1 MKKLFVGLVS
11 MLLMLCIT
19 GCSGESEEPT
29 STESETESTPT
40 QLDSYIGGELTDLMA
55 AVEELGYEAT
65 YFNQLV
71 DWTEILPMVDTWSQE
86 FLDGELDVDPDAKTV
101 SVDLKLKVNAEQ
113 EEMEGAL
120 EEKLNTVSAW
130 KAVEKYGRIFYG
142 TDDFEVD
149 YLVGQISAFAED
161 ENTWSLKATG
171 KLYGSDV
178 TCEAM
183 VTGTS
188 ENPEVLSLNVY

>member
-19 GCSGESEEPT
+19 GCSGESEEPI

-40 QLDSYIGGELTDLMA
+40 QLDSYVGGDLTDLMA

-65 YFNQLV
+65 YYNQGE
-71 DWTEILPMVDTWSQE
+71 DWTEILPMDDTWSQD
-86 FLDGELDVDPDAKTV
+86 FLVGELDEDPDAKTV

-130 KAVEKYGRIFYG
+130 KAVEK
-142 TDDFEVD
+142 
-149 YLVGQISAFAED
+149 
-161 ENTWSLKATG
+161 
-171 KLYGSDV
+171 
-178 TCEAM
+178 
-183 VTGTS
+183 
-188 ENPEVLSLNVY
+188 